1 MEFNRKTC
9 SEMKGPM
16 RYLLSLLLLPIMLLA
31 ASCSYIEDITKDWT
45 GGEASFIP
53 TPMEVVD
60 RMLEI
65 AQVGPGDVIYD
76 LGSGDGRIVIRA
88 AEKYGAR
95 GVGIEIDPKLVELAR
110 AEARKSGVS
119 RLTEFRLGNVMKTD
133 VSQATV
139 VTLYLTAD
147 MNSMLRPIFEKQLKL
162 GTRVVSH
169 DHKMAGWTPIRA
181 EKMPGTWYHDHKIY
195 LWRLGATG

>member
-1 MEFNRKTC
+1 MKTNLHYC
-9 SEMKGPM
+9 FI
-16 RYLLSLLLLPIMLLA
+16 SLMTAFLLA
-31 ASCSYIEDITKDWT
+31 SSCALWEDITKDWT

-65 AQVGPGDVIYD
+65 AQVTSADIIYD

-95 GVGIEIDPKLVELAR
+95 GVGIEISPELVEISR
-110 AEARKSGVS
+110 EEARKRGVS
-119 RLTEFRLGNVMKTD
+119 RLVEFRLGDALKAD
-133 VSQATV
+133 VSPATV
-139 VTLYLTAD
+139 VTLYLTPE
-147 MNSMLRPIFEKQLKL
+147 MNSNLRSTFEQQLRP

-169 DHKMAGWTPIRA
+169 DHRMDGWTPA
-181 EKMPGTWYHDHKIY
+181 STETMPGTWYHDHRIY
-195 LWRLGATG
+195 LWRLGATK